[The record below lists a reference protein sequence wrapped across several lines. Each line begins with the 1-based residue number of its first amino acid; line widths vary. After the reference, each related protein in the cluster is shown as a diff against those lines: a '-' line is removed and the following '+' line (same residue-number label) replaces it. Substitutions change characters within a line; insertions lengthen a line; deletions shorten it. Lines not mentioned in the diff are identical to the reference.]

1 MIWNTEE
8 SLPIEQLRA
17 LQSERLIKTVNRV
30 YNNVP
35 LYKERFAE
43 KGVLPGDIKSIE
55 DIAKLPFT
63 VKQDL
68 RDCYPYNLFASPMED
83 IVELHAS
90 SGTTGKQIVVG
101 YTRNDLNLW
110 GNVMARTFTGGGVG
124 KHDIGHVSY
133 GYGLFTGGLGAH
145 YGSQMIG
152 AATIPVSVG
161 NTKRQV
167 TILQDFKPTFFC
179 ATPSYALYIAE
190 TIEEMGVDPK
200 RDLHLKSG
208 FFGAEPWTENM
219 RQEIEAR
226 LNLKA
231 YDIYG
236 LSEIIGPGVS
246 FECECQSGLHVNEDH
261 FYIEIIDPATGEPVP
276 DGTAGEVVFTCL
288 TKEALPLIRYRTR
301 DIGTITREP
310 CACGRTT
317 CRMSKLAGRTDDML
331 IIRGINVFP
340 SQVESVL
347 LEVGETAPHYLLVV
361 DRVNNLD
368 TLEVQVE
375 LDKRHFSD
383 EIRKLEQLTAR
394 IHAALESTL
403 GIAVQVRLVQPKTI
417 ERSEGKAKRV
427 IDKRILK

>member
-1 MIWNTEE
+1 MIWNTDE
-8 SLPIEQLRA
+8 SLPVESMRA
-17 LQSERLIKTVNRV
+17 LQSERLVQMVKRV
-30 YNNVP
+30 YESVP
-35 LYKERFAE
+35 LYKKRFSE
-43 KGVLPGDIKSIE
+43 KGILPGDINSID
-55 DIAKLPFT
+55 DITKLPFT
-63 VKQDL
+63 IKQDL
-68 RDCYPYNLFASPMED
+68 RDCYPYGLFSSPMKD
-83 IVELHAS
+83 VVELHAS

-101 YTRNDLNLW
+101 YTKNDLTLW
-110 GNVMARTFTGGGVG
+110 GNVMARTFTGGGMG

-145 YGSQMIG
+145 YGSLMIG

-167 TILQDFKPTFFC
+167 TILQDFMPTFIC
-179 ATPSYALYIAE
+179 STPSYALYIAE
-190 TIEEMGVDPK
+190 TIEEMGLDAK
-200 RDLHLKSG
+200 KDLHLKSG
-208 FFGAEPWTENM
+208 FFGAEPWSENM
-219 RQEIEAR
+219 RQEIESR

-246 FECECQSGLHVNEDH
+246 FECECQKGLHVNEDH
-261 FYIEIIDPATGEPVP
+261 FYIEIIDPATCEPLP

-288 TKEALPLIRYRTR
+288 TKEAMPLIRYRTR
-301 DIGTITREP
+301 DIGMITREP
-310 CACGRTT
+310 CDCGRTT

-347 LEVGETAPHYLLVV
+347 LEIGETAPHYLLIV

-375 LDKRHFSD
+375 LDERHFSD
-383 EIRKLEQLTAR
+383 EIRKLEQLTNR

-403 GIAVQVRLVQPKTI
+403 GLATQVRLVQPKTI

-427 IDKRILK
+427 IDKRIIK